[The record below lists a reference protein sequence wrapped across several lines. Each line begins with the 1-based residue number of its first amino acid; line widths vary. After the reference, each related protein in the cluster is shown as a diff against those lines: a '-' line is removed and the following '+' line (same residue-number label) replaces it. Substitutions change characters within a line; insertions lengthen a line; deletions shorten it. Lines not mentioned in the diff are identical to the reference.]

1 MLLKLEKATKKHIKF
16 LWNLRND
23 KNVRRQSL
31 DNKKIKLT
39 THQKW
44 FERSQKNNF
53 LKIYI
58 FYLSKDEYVGYVRFA
73 LKNSYAET
81 SIALLEKYRGQHLS
95 KNMLLL
101 AEKKVNKNKFTA
113 KVNCN
118 NKKSISLFKS
128 LDYYIVSKK
137 NNFYYMKK
145 KNLKIN
151 YLKYI
156 KQIENIRKKNNTN
169 WMDILRIAFENDPR
183 KTALTMSKVYH
194 QDKKISQIAK
204 KLSK

>member
-1 MLLKLEKATKKHIKF
+1 MLLKLEKATKKHIEF

-23 KNVRRQSL
+23 KDVRRQSL
-31 DNKKIKLT
+31 NKKKIKLT

-44 FERSQKNNF
+44 FKRSQKNFF
-53 LKIYI
+53 LKMYI
-58 FYLSKDEYVGYVRFA
+58 FYLKKDEYIGYVRFA
-73 LKNSYAET
+73 LKNLYTET
-81 SIALLEKYRGQHLS
+81 SIALTKKYRGKNLS

-101 AEKKVNKNKFTA
+101 AEKKIGKKKFTA
-113 KVNCN
+113 KVNCDN
-118 NKKSISLFKS
+118 IKSISLFKS

-137 NNFYYMKK
+137 NNFYFMKK
-145 KNLKIN
+145 KTQKIN